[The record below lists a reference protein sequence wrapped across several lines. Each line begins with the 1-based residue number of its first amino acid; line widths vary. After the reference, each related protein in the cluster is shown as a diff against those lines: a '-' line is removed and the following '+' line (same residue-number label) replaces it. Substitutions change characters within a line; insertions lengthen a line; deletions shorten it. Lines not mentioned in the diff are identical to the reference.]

1 MSWKNLGLPVSVEET
16 ESAEEMEKRW
26 ARKLRANWTISVVEA
41 RSRDFEEGEVIQ
53 VRWCEEA
60 RSVERLE
67 NAI

>member
-1 MSWKNLGLPVSVEET
+1 MSWKNLGPPVSIEET

-26 ARKLRANWTISVVEA
+26 VRKLRANWTISVVEA
-41 RSRDFEEGEVIQ
+41 RSGDFEESEVIQ
-53 VRWCEEA
+53 VRWCGEG